1 MRDVFCGLDFVARVI
16 KRRQE
21 RNKHTRKENNIH
33 FEIVSKNIISLCI
46 DIQELLEYKHKNDF
60 FFSGG
65 KNKHVHY
72 SPKCKTGSHFLN
84 NNLESPRP
92 PNFRG
97 ASIFFSTKG
106 TVSGL
111 QVSRPN
117 SRALRKGCRRTTNQL
132 PTNHQRRPFL
142 PERAIKTCY
151 LPLRGR

>member
-60 FFSGG
+60 FCSGG
-65 KNKHVHY
+65 KKINMSTTRQNAKQAPISWIRTSNHLGRRTFEV
-72 SPKCKTGSHFLN
+72 PAF
-84 NNLESPRP
+84 
-92 PNFRG
+92 
-97 ASIFFSTKG
+97 FFSTKG

-111 QVSRPN
+111 QVSRQVP
-117 SRALRKGCRRTTNQL
+117 SVEEGLPTNQL

>member
-84 NNLESPRP
+84 KNLESPRP
-92 PNFRG
+92 PIFRG

>member
-111 QVSRPN
+111 QVSRQVP
-117 SRALRKGCRRTTNQL
+117 SVEEGLPTNQL